1 MLKSSLLR
9 GLLLL
14 LPFTPLPALAQSL
27 PDYPATY
34 RGELPCAD
42 CAGVSW
48 QLDLWDERYYT
59 LRQVYH
65 GKPQPLQHDQMGVW
79 RMEDGRLHLSAANE
93 APLLF
98 AVRNKRLTKLDNDG
112 RLIVS
117 RLNYSLRRARQFA
130 PIEPRLQLSGLYQY
144 MADAG
149 TIELC
154 ELGMRLPV
162 MAEGDN
168 AALERAYL
176 ATRQRPGERLLVR
189 MEATLA
195 PRHDEAGY
203 RLSVIP
209 QRFGS
214 ISQRQRCDGAAV
226 PDTTLQRLQQERWH
240 LRTLAGKPL
249 APNVARPYFELD
261 AATQRVSGVA
271 GCNRFDGSY
280 RLSPAKL
287 RFRQLSSTRQAC
299 PQHREI
305 EPAFLAALASA
316 RRWQWQGGDLLL
328 LDEHGQQLASLMP
341 LLR

>member
-1 MLKSSLLR
+1 MLKSSLMR

-14 LPFTPLPALAQSL
+14 LPLTPLPAPAQSL

-59 LRQVYH
+59 LRQVYRS
-65 GKPQPLQHDQMGVW
+65 KPQPLQHDQMGVW

-162 MAEGDN
+162 VAEGDN
-168 AALERAYL
+168 VALERAYL
-176 ATRQRPGERLLVR
+176 ATRQRPGDRLLVR

-240 LRTLAGKPL
+240 LRTLAGKPI
-249 APNVARPYFELD
+249 AANVARPYFELD

-271 GCNRFDGSY
+271 GCNRFGGSY

-287 RFRQLSSTRQAC
+287 RFRQLASTRQAC
-299 PQHREI
+299 PQPQEI
-305 EPAFLAALASA
+305 EPAFLAALKSV

>member
-1 MLKSSLLR
+1 MLKSSLMR

-14 LPFTPLPALAQSL
+14 LSFTSLPALAQSL

-59 LRQVYH
+59 LRQVYR
-65 GKPQPLQHDQMGVW
+65 GKPKPLQHDQMGVW

-93 APLLF
+93 SPLLF

-117 RLNYSLRRARQFA
+117 RLNYSLRRERQFA

-162 MAEGDN
+162 VAEGDN

-226 PDTTLQRLQQERWH
+226 PDTTMQRLQQERWH

-299 PQHREI
+299 QQHREI

-328 LDEHGQQLASLMP
+328 LDDHGQQLASLMP
-341 LLR
+341 LLH